1 MYDIPTYL
9 SELYFLTLDANAVAS
24 NPWYGK
30 NRKIKEVD
38 KRVTEKL
45 KENIEMSLISAEMEV
60 NTQSND
66 DTQNTQND
74 VDEPKNDD
82 CFRLDLEVLLCPDF
96 NFKEGQDMLLI
107 AAGYPWSNWEEP
119 VVTMKFFKRV
129 AADYIHFKVF
139 KLIQAIL
146 TITLTVLDKSFD

>member
-38 KRVTEKL
+38 ERVTEKL
-45 KENIEMSLISAEMEV
+45 KENIEKSLISAEMEV
-60 NTQSND
+60 DTQINFDTQSND
-66 DTQNTQND
+66 DTQKTQNN
-74 VDEPKNDD
+74 VNEPKNDD
-82 CFRLDLEVLLCPDF
+82 CFRLDFEVLLCPDF

-107 AAGYPWSNWEEP
+107 AAGYPWSNFEES
-119 VVTMKFFKRV
+119 VVTMKFFKRL

-139 KLIQAIL
+139 KLLKKLVYRQ
-146 TITLTVLDKSFD
+146 F

>member
-1 MYDIPTYL
+1 
-9 SELYFLTLDANAVAS
+9 
-24 NPWYGK
+24 
-30 NRKIKEVD
+30 
-38 KRVTEKL
+38 
-45 KENIEMSLISAEMEV
+45 MSLISAEMEV

-66 DTQNTQND
+66 DTQNTQNN
-74 VDEPKNDD
+74 VNEPKNDD
-82 CFRLDLEVLLCPDF
+82 CFRLDFEVLLCPDF

-139 KLIQAIL
+139 K
-146 TITLTVLDKSFD
+146 VHVF